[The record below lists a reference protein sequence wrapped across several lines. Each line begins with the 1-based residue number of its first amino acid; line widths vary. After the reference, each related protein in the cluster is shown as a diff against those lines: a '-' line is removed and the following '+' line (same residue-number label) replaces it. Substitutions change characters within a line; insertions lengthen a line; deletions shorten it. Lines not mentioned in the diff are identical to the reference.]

1 MSDLS
6 TAECKEFLNETFP
19 LKEGGW
25 KRLKKFKDSAGNTLR
40 EFAHSDIAETVV
52 LVENDGELRLTHDE
66 SPHNCVAFKKHMAT
80 LCTFTVIDDPDDE
93 PEFGKHTLKMEVID
107 ADGDSTDEY
116 MPLLYYIFPSGWK
129 ATSPMEDEWEVR
141 NVLSEED
148 TIIALHDWGFQ
159 SNHEFDQRHSYG
171 NPRSAWNSLARV
183 ARDEKRVLEEN
194 LGAPTNVS
202 SSASKI

>member
-6 TAECKEFLNETFP
+6 TAECKEFLSENFP

-25 KRLKKFKDSAGNTLR
+25 KRLKKFKDSEGNTVR
-40 EFAHSDIAETVV
+40 EFSHTDISEHATLIEKG
-52 LVENDGELRLTHDE
+52 GELRLTHDT
-66 SPHNCVAFKKHMAT
+66 SPHHCVAFKQRMAQT
-80 LCTFTVIDDPDDE
+80 CTFTIIDDPDDD

-129 ATSPMEDEWEVR
+129 ATSPMENEWEVR
-141 NVLSEED
+141 NALSEED

-159 SNHEFDQRHSYG
+159 SNQEFDQRHAYG

-194 LGAPTNVS
+194 LSTTTNASAP
-202 SSASKI
+202 ASKI